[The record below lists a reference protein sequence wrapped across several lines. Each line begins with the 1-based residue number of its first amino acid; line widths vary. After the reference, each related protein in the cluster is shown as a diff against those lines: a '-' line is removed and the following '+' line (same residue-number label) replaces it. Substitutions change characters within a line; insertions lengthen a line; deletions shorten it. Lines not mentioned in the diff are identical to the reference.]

1 MDGLKIKNLSIFRD
15 AKKLEI
21 EIYPSMTGQ
30 LSELKDIPDLKID
43 SLGKSSPHHKAFYIS
58 NMESIR

>member
-1 MDGLKIKNLSIFRD
+1 MDGLKIKNLSVFRD

-30 LSELKDIPDLKID
+30 LSELNDIPDLKID
-43 SLGKSSPHHKAFYIS
+43 SHNKAFNIS